1 MPDEIIVAINR
12 LGADINRRHGEN
24 VQRLTTTDGKLDD
37 LRQRVDNL
45 HDAFP
50 DRDFGRHR
58 RYHEAVIAKIEARAQ
73 FYADLRTE
81 LATKGIWAVLVTVCA
96 ALWFYFKSKL
106 AL

>member
-1 MPDEIIVAINR
+1 MPDEIIAAIDR
-12 LGADINRRHGEN
+12 LGVGINQRHGEN
-24 VQRLTTTDGKLDD
+24 VARHHTTDGKLDD
-37 LRQRVDNL
+37 LRQRVDDL
-45 HDAFP
+45 LDAFP